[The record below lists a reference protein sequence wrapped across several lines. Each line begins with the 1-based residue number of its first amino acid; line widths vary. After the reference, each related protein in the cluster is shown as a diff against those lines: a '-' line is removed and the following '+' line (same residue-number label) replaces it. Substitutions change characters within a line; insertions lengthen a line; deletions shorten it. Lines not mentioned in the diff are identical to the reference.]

1 MNPLARIR
9 STAVTIGA
17 VKRLVFLCGIV
28 VAILGSI
35 ILLDPVA
42 SGPHNCGTALTPKP
56 GILPEIS
63 RRCAPRINRKRWV
76 GGGVFAVGA
85 LAMTIPGPRCLL
97 VDD

>member
-1 MNPLARIR
+1 M
-9 STAVTIGA
+9 
-17 VKRLVFLCGIV
+17 VFLAGV
-28 VAILGSI
+28 VVVILGSM

-63 RRCAPRINRKRWV
+63 RRCAPNIHRKRWL

-85 LAMTIPGPRCLL
+85 LALAIPGPRCLL
-97 VDD
+97 EDD